1 VTVIDLDERRT
12 LIGGSDAAAACGVD
26 PFRSRVALFA
36 EKISSRERE
45 ESEPILWGKR
55 LEPVIADVLAQT
67 GRVILPAP
75 EEGFRDG
82 ERPWMVAHPDGFTE
96 KNGERGIVE
105 IKTAGHWTA
114 PQWQDG
120 DTPTGYMV
128 QVHHNMAVTGDQW
141 ALLACLLAGQQLVI
155 REVQR
160 DETIVAL
167 VLELEDRF
175 MGYLRRREWPP
186 PDGSQSAAE
195 AIRAAF
201 PAGVA
206 GMSVRLDRDA
216 MALVD
221 ELRARAAQLAAVKV
235 QHDALKQ
242 ALQVAM
248 GDAEVAL
255 GPNDEVVAKWTSYSR
270 RTLDAK
276 ALRQALPSIAEE
288 YTVETPTR
296 RFTVE

>member
-1 VTVIDLDERRT
+1 MTVIDLEERRT

-36 EKISSRERE
+36 EKLSGRERE
-45 ESEPILWGKR
+45 PTEAILWGKL
-55 LEPVIADVLAQT
+55 LEPAIAGALAAT
-67 GRVILPAP
+67 GRVIEPAP
-75 EEGFRDG
+75 AEGFRHP

-96 KNGERGIVE
+96 RNGERGILE

-120 DTPTGYMV
+120 DTPTGYVV
-128 QVHHNMAVTGDQW
+128 QVHHNMAVTGERW
-141 ALLACLLAGQQLVI
+141 ALLACLLAGQHLEI
-155 REVQR
+155 REVRR
-160 DETIVAL
+160 DEEIVRL
-167 VLELEDRF
+167 VLALEGQF

-186 PDGSQSAAE
+186 PDGSTSTAD

-201 PAGVA
+201 SAGAA
-206 GMSVRLDRDA
+206 GLTVRLDRDA
-216 MALVD
+216 MAIVG
-221 ELRARAAQLAAVKV
+221 ELRARAAQLAAVKL
-235 QHDALKQ
+235 QHEALKQ

-255 GPNDEVVAKWTSYSR
+255 GPNDEVVAKWTSYTSR
-270 RTLDAK
+270 RLDAK
-276 ALRQALPSIAEE
+276 ALQTQFPTIAEE
-288 YTVETPTR
+288 FMRETPTR